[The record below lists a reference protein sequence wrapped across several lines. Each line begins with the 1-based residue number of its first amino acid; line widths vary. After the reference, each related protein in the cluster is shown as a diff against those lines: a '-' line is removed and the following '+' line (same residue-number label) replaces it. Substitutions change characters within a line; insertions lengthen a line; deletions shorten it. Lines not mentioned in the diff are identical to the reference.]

1 MSHATTPRIL
11 ARTAVTAAGCLV
23 LAGCTN
29 TPVASSPT
37 PAASGPVLDPVA
49 SSTPSGSPSSD
60 EAVIVVQD
68 YLSAVQDERF
78 VDAFA
83 LLTPES
89 QALVGSAQ
97 QLASTAGVVRPE
109 EAIGFLGTD
118 GVIASGAGPTGD
130 STLVTAVRDR
140 LADAWL
146 VRNTTEGL
154 RIDDAGVPPTGGTPY
169 EWVNPPIGPEEADR
183 AAAFDVGSP
192 ASITFTDLS
201 QDAGVEGPGL
211 VGYPEQL
218 FAYLGVSEVE
228 AEAASADTQ
237 RRWDMALD
245 AAQLGADTTPLT
257 VVWEVEPGTNQW
269 RTSTAAVRVE

>member
-1 MSHATTPRIL
+1 MSHATTSRIL
-11 ARTAVTAAGCLV
+11 ALTAVTAAGCLV

-37 PAASGPVLDPVA
+37 PTASGPVADPVA
-49 SSTPSGSPSSD
+49 SSSPSPSTASD
-60 EAVIVVQD
+60 ETVAVVQE
-68 YLSAVQDERF
+68 YLAAVQDERF

-89 QALVGSAQ
+89 QALVGSAE
-97 QLASTAGVVRPE
+97 QLASSVGIVRPE

-118 GVIASGAGPTGD
+118 GVIASGAGPTED

-146 VRNTTEGL
+146 VRSTTEGL
-154 RIDDAGVPPTGGTPY
+154 RIDDAGVPPTGRTPY
-169 EWVNPPIGPEEADR
+169 EWVNPPIGPEEGDG
-183 AAAFDVGSP
+183 AAAFDVGAP

-211 VGYPEQL
+211 VGYPQQL
-218 FAYLGVSEVE
+218 SAYLGVSKVG

-237 RRWDMALD
+237 RRWDIALD
-245 AAQLGADTTPLT
+245 AAQMGADTAPLT
-257 VVWEVEPGTNQW
+257 VVWEVEPGSNKW
-269 RTSTAAVRVE
+269 RTSTAAVWVQ